1 METRACVLYAQE
13 DVRIET
19 REVGEVGPQQVL
31 VRIGAGGVCGSD
43 IHYFWEGGIGTI
55 RVTEP
60 IVMEVCARARTPA
73 REAQLRRL
81 LTRFHLARFDAAAD
95 FDAAARIYRSC
106 RQVGVIPRGLLDC
119 LTAAVAWRGGHEL
132 LAQDRDLT
140 AIASVIGVRLH
151 PAAAAP

>member
-1 METRACVLYAQE
+1 MILVDTSAWVEFDRATRSPVDLTLTALITA
-13 DVRIET
+13 DAPI
-19 REVGEVGPQQVL
+19 
-31 VRIGAGGVCGSD
+31 A
-43 IHYFWEGGIGTI
+43 
-55 RVTEP
+55 VTEP

-140 AIASVIGVRLH
+140 AIASVIGVPIH
-151 PAAAAP
+151 PAATAP

>member
-1 METRACVLYAQE
+1 MILVDTSAWVEFDRATRSPVDFTLTALITA
-13 DVRIET
+13 D
-19 REVGEVGPQQVL
+19 GP
-31 VRIGAGGVCGSD
+31 IA
-43 IHYFWEGGIGTI
+43 
-55 RVTEP
+55 VTEP

-140 AIASVIGVRLH
+140 AIASVIGVPIH
-151 PAAAAP
+151 PAATAP

>member
-1 METRACVLYAQE
+1 VILVDTSAWVEFDRATRSPVDLTLTALITA
-13 DVRIET
+13 D
-19 REVGEVGPQQVL
+19 GP
-31 VRIGAGGVCGSD
+31 IA
-43 IHYFWEGGIGTI
+43 
-55 RVTEP
+55 VTEP

-140 AIASVIGVRLH
+140 AIASVIGVPIH
-151 PAAAAP
+151 PAATAP

>member
-1 METRACVLYAQE
+1 MILVDTSAWVEFDRATRSPVDLTLTALITA
-13 DVRIET
+13 D
-19 REVGEVGPQQVL
+19 GP
-31 VRIGAGGVCGSD
+31 IA
-43 IHYFWEGGIGTI
+43 
-55 RVTEP
+55 VTEP

-140 AIASVIGVRLH
+140 AIASVIGVPLH

>member
-1 METRACVLYAQE
+1 MILVDTSAWVEFDRATRSPVDLTLTALITA
-13 DVRIET
+13 D
-19 REVGEVGPQQVL
+19 GP
-31 VRIGAGGVCGSD
+31 IA
-43 IHYFWEGGIGTI
+43 
-55 RVTEP
+55 VTEP

-106 RQVGVIPRGLLDC
+106 RQVGVTPRGLLDC
-119 LTAAVAWRGGHEL
+119 LIAAVAWRGGHEL

>member
-1 METRACVLYAQE
+1 MILVDTSAWVEFDRATRSPVDLTLTALITA
-13 DVRIET
+13 D
-19 REVGEVGPQQVL
+19 GP
-31 VRIGAGGVCGSD
+31 IA
-43 IHYFWEGGIGTI
+43 
-55 RVTEP
+55 VTEP

-140 AIASVIGVRLH
+140 AIASVIGVPIH
-151 PAAAAP
+151 PAATAP

>member
-1 METRACVLYAQE
+1 MILVDTSAWVEFDRATRSPVDLTLTALITA
-13 DVRIET
+13 D
-19 REVGEVGPQQVL
+19 GP
-31 VRIGAGGVCGSD
+31 IA
-43 IHYFWEGGIGTI
+43 
-55 RVTEP
+55 VTEP
-60 IVMEVCARARTPA
+60 IVMEVCAGARTPA

-106 RQVGVIPRGLLDC
+106 RQVGVTPRGLLDC
-119 LTAAVAWRGGHEL
+119 LIAAVAWRGGHEL

>member
-1 METRACVLYAQE
+1 MILVDTSAWVEFDRATRSPVDFTLTALITA
-13 DVRIET
+13 D
-19 REVGEVGPQQVL
+19 GP
-31 VRIGAGGVCGSD
+31 IA
-43 IHYFWEGGIGTI
+43 
-55 RVTEP
+55 VTEP
-60 IVMEVCARARTPA
+60 IVMEVCAGARTPA

-140 AIASVIGVRLH
+140 AIASVIGVPLH

>member
-1 METRACVLYAQE
+1 MILVDTSAWVEFDRATGSPVYLALTALITA
-13 DVRIET
+13 D
-19 REVGEVGPQQVL
+19 GP
-31 VRIGAGGVCGSD
+31 IA
-43 IHYFWEGGIGTI
+43 
-55 RVTEP
+55 VTEP

-140 AIASVIGVRLH
+140 AIASVIGVPIH
-151 PAAAAP
+151 PAATAP